1 MTPTRDA
8 FELGMHSAF
17 KAAGVKTAKEA
28 HELMSIGNAMLA
40 QQRQFQ
46 SMSAAF
52 ELGLRKVAADHGLLT
67 TEEQDAFVEAARK
80 VSSEK
85 LALGF
90 GGTSARDDAS
100 NIGSG
105 ISGLVRKLIAKIK
118 EHPVASAG
126 AGGLLAGGVIGS
138 RLQKKR
144 DQNKLSSEKTATIG
158 ALVGALRKKDPGESR
173 GKAIM
178 RSMGTDLAT
187 SAGAGAGAVGGGLLG
202 ARLGMG
208 LAAGGGGHA
217 TKETLEELLHKLVK
231 GGLKGG
237 LIGGAALGAAG
248 GAGAYQLAKRRPQK
262 KQGLLDLLKAKL
274 GK

>member
-1 MTPTRDA
+1 
-8 FELGMHSAF
+8 
-17 KAAGVKTAKEA
+17 
-28 HELMSIGNAMLA
+28 
-40 QQRQFQ
+40 
-46 SMSAAF
+46 
-52 ELGLRKVAADHGLLT
+52 
-67 TEEQDAFVEAARK
+67 
-80 VSSEK
+80 
-85 LALGF
+85 LGF
-90 GGTSARDDAS
+90 GGTSAKEDAS

-105 ISGLVRKLIAKIK
+105 VSSLVRKLIAKIK

-144 DQNKLSSEKTATIG
+144 DQNKLAADKIATIG

-187 SAGAGAGAVGGGLLG
+187 SAGAGAGTVGGGLLG

-208 LAAGGGGHA
+208 LAAGRGGHA

-237 LIGGAALGAAG
+237 LIGGAALGTAG
-248 GAGAYQLAKRRPQK
+248 GVGAYQLAKRRPQK
-262 KQGLLDLLKAKL
+262 KQGLLDMLKAKL